1 MSETIWYTRCPVPT
15 ASGIAFQRHMFG
27 EEFRGGDD
35 FEVRNIKE
43 LGRDK
48 ADSHFNH
55 ELANAFRE
63 GGAIPPLWARS
74 QGADTVMVGLT
85 FVSDSIC
92 FYVRP
97 DSDIRTMQD
106 LKGKRVAV
114 GVRPYIMIDFM
125 KINGH
130 KAWDCGL
137 RAHGMTLDDVQIVEI
152 EIHDDMHSHINP
164 NYTEKGQRPRGSL
177 FEHEME
183 AMTRG
188 EVDAVWCKGCDCRY
202 VEREFSDR
210 IRLVSDLLHDTDN
223 MELRVNANPRIIT
236 VSGNLARENP
246 DAVVRYLQV
255 LIRGARWASTH
266 PREVTDLLATELGVT
281 VHDIENSYVP
291 DYYDQLWPN
300 LTAQNLHLLQTQQ
313 DFMVKYGYLSP
324 AVDLDAWKDESFLQ
338 QAYER
343 EKRPW
348 AA

>member
-15 ASGIAFQRHMFG
+15 ASGIAFQRNMFG
-27 EEFRGGDD
+27 AEFHGGDD

-74 QGADTVMVGLT
+74 RGADTVMVGLT

-137 RAHGMTLDDVQIVEI
+137 RAHGMTLDDVEIVEI

-202 VEREFSDR
+202 VEREFSDK

-223 MELRVNANPRIIT
+223 MELRVNANPRIVT

-255 LIRGARWASTH
+255 LIRASRFAAEDRQAAAEVMAR
-266 PREVTDLLATELGVT
+266 ELGVQID
-281 VHDIENSYVP
+281 DIFNAYQA
-291 DYYDQLWPN
+291 DFNTKLWPT
-300 LTAQNLHLLQTQQ
+300 LDDQIIGLAKSFMG
-313 DFMVKYGYLSP
+313 FMVDKGYLTDKVTLEGW
-324 AVDLDAWKDESFLQ
+324 VDPEPRRE
-338 QAYER
+338 AYRR
-343 EKRPW
+343 EKVAY